1 MRVTNLVI
9 QILLVFI
16 LGVFAQSVSAGNCDN
31 PRYAAKNPL
40 ECDDPGTDPPGEQKT
55 LEVTV
60 FFGDESVNGDPEDC
74 VNSADCVSTT
84 FTVEG
89 SVTCSSQVC
98 DFEGEVTPETQK
110 VFNIPPSIFNLL
122 AMTEIRG
129 TRIEPEQCF
138 DIDNGVPSD
147 GSLEHQ
153 YTGPG
158 STKAE
163 YEYQDDSGELQELT
177 YAFWLRSPVV
187 AGPDQKWYA
196 KAYAVSTDMENVP
209 QRYIFH
215 FGGNCDL
222 RPVGSDKC
230 PSLSGGDFSGA
241 FEEGWGG
248 GIFGSNTNRRGE
260 PQTCRCT
267 VSSKPSCPS
276 NVDMGSLPRPASR
289 IEIADITH

>member
-1 MRVTNLVI
+1 MRVTNLLI

-40 ECDDPGTDPPGEQKT
+40 ECDDPEPPGEQKI
-55 LEVTV
+55 LKVTV
-60 FFGDESVNGDPEDC
+60 FFGDESANGDPEDC
-74 VNSADCVSTT
+74 VNLANCVSTT

-98 DFEGEVTPETQK
+98 DFEGAVTTDN

-129 TRIEPEQCF
+129 TRIEPERCF
-138 DIDNGVPSD
+138 DIDTGVPSSPPD
-147 GSLEHQ
+147 GSPAHQ

-158 STKAE
+158 RTKVG
-163 YEYQDDSGELQELT
+163 YEYPDDSGELQELT

-187 AGPDQKWYA
+187 AGPDQKWWA
-196 KAYAVSTDMENVP
+196 KVNAVSTDMDGVP

-222 RPVGSDKC
+222 RAAGTDEC
-230 PSLSGGDFSGA
+230 PSLSGGDFDGA
-241 FEEGWGG
+241 FEEGWGDS
-248 GIFGSNTNRRGE
+248 IFGSNTNRRGE

-267 VSSKPSCPS
+267 VSSKPSCPR

-289 IEIADITH
+289 IEIVDMTP